1 MITVGSR
8 LGQVYR
14 RFMALLFVG
23 AITFAGTT
31 GLTTT
36 AAQAVTTYDASATAS
51 VALSFNIDPGL
62 NGTTVTEEAEVVP
75 DEPDFDTFLE
85 LLITGDD
92 HSGTFA
98 FGNAAA
104 TNFGTAVTTGI
115 GSSQDASVS
124 GGTDFVGASTALQL
138 TNGFMTI
145 DNTAGTDAIEV
156 TVDIDYSY
164 FLLVTASDDIAE
176 YSEATAS
183 IIVDL
188 FVDDAF
194 IDGLDIFEAAFTDI
208 GVSSDTL
215 SETDSL
221 TLVFT
226 VLAGEIGYV
235 DIFVDA
241 GGFAQSIPE
250 PGLAL
255 VFGIGLL
262 AAGAARRR
270 KR

>member
-1 MITVGSR
+1 MSIVGSCQR
-8 LGQVYR
+8 LVYP
-14 RFMALLFVG
+14 RFLATLLVG
-23 AITFAGTT
+23 ALTFAGAT
-31 GLTTT
+31 GLTAT
-36 AAQAVTTYDASATAS
+36 AAQAAATYDATAAAS
-51 VALSFNIDPGL
+51 VSLTFNIDPGA
-62 NGTTVTEEAEVVP
+62 NGTIVTEDAFVVP
-75 DEPDFDTFLE
+75 DAPDFDTFLD

-92 HSGTFA
+92 QSGSFAFANATASHSGT
-98 FGNAAA
+98 AA
-104 TNFGTAVTTGI
+104 TTGI
-115 GSSQDASVS
+115 GSSQSATVS
-124 GGTDFVGASTALQL
+124 GSTSPAGESIALQL

-145 DNTAGTDAIEV
+145 DNTAGTEV

-164 FLLVTASDDIAE
+164 FLLATAGDSINE
-176 YSEATAS
+176 YGEATAS

-194 IDGLDIFEAAFTDI
+194 IDGLDIFETAFTDI
-208 GVSSDTL
+208 GVGSGSLSD
-215 SETDSL
+215 TDSL

-241 GGFAQSIPE
+241 AGFAESIPE

-255 VFGIGLL
+255 IFGIALL

-270 KR
+270 TR